1 MTKNK
6 SKKSFLKTYAPILLF
21 VFFSAAAAGLW
32 YFAPKAFAT
41 TTSPATASLTVTASV
56 APACTVTAATLAFPT
71 YDPTSGA
78 VDNGSAATTITCTT
92 GSTVS
97 MYITPSAN
105 AANAPAGDTYA
116 MQGLTTTTDYLGYNL
131 YELSPATTPWPT
143 TAAAALAIPACSTSA
158 TTDCYNAPGATTTD
172 PTNIYGQIPASQNV
186 STQPYSDTDTL
197 NVVF

>member
-41 TTSPATASLTVTASV
+41 ATSPATASLTVTASV
-56 APACTVTAATLAFPT
+56 PFACTVTAASLAFGS

-78 VDNGSAATTITCTT
+78 VDNAGTTTDITCTT

-105 AANAPAGDTYA
+105 AVNAPAGDTYA
-116 MQGLTTTTDYLGYNL
+116 MQGQTTNTVYLGYNL
-131 YELSPATTPWPT
+131 YEVSPATTPWPT
-143 TAAAALAIPACSTSA
+143 AAPGLTIPACSTSVL
-158 TTDCYNAPGATTTD
+158 TDCYNAPGVTPD

-186 STQPYSDTDTL
+186 STQPYSDADTL
-197 NVVF
+197 DVAF

>member
-6 SKKSFLKTYAPILLF
+6 SKRSFFKTYAPILLF

-56 APACTVTAATLAFPT
+56 APACTVTAATLAFTT

-105 AANAPAGDTYA
+105 AGKAATGTYA

-131 YELSPATTPWPT
+131 YEVSPATTPWPT
-143 TAAAALAIPACSTSA
+143 TAATALAIPACSTSVL
-158 TTDCYNAPGATTTD
+158 TDCYNAPGATTPD

-186 STQPYSDTDTL
+186 ATQDYSDTDTL

>member
-32 YFAPKAFAT
+32 YFAPKAFAN

-71 YDPTSGA
+71 TPGYDPTSGNPQ
-78 VDNGSAATTITCTT
+78 NGSTTTIITCTS

-97 MYITPSAN
+97 MYIAPSAN
-105 AANAPAGDTYA
+105 AGKVSGDTYA
-116 MQGLTTTTDYLGYNL
+116 MAGLTTNTVYLGYNL
-131 YELSPATTPWPT
+131 YEDSADTTPWPT
-143 TAAAALAIPACSTSA
+143 AAPGLTIPACSTST
-158 TTDCYNAPGATTTD
+158 TTDCYNAPGATD
-172 PTNIYGQIPASQNV
+172 PTNIYGQIPASQPV
-186 STQPYSDTDTL
+186 SVQQYSDTDTL